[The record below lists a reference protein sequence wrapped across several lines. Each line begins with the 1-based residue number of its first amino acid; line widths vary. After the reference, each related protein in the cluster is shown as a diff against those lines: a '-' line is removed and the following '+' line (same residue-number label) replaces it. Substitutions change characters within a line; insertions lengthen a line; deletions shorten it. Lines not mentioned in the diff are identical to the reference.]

1 MNGFIAGLDYV
12 IISIIALFLGSFN
25 MDIAFL
31 IIDGSLIMFYI
42 SGFEDIM
49 FLIEDMSILP
59 MPPP

>member
-25 MDIAFL
+25 IDIAFF